1 MNPLAF
7 LLLLAAST
15 NLELV
20 NEIVPIPARE
30 WRYVEFG
37 LNQKPAVVMAMY
49 TVESGATSVRLAVIR
64 REDLERLRQDQP
76 HGVLAATRP
85 GKAGALSHQVRRPG
99 DYVVVVDNRDGSSPA
114 RVRLRVS
121 LDFSP
126 RRLGPEVTRLS
137 PERQLAV
144 IVISFAV
151 FFGIVAY
158 SGRKLLRAIRR

>member
-1 MNPLAF
+1 
-7 LLLLAAST
+7 
-15 NLELV
+15 
-20 NEIVPIPARE
+20 
-30 WRYVEFG
+30 
-37 LNQKPAVVMAMY
+37 
-49 TVESGATSVRLAVIR
+49 
-64 REDLERLRQDQP
+64 
-76 HGVLAATRP
+76 
-85 GKAGALSHQVRRPG
+85 
-99 DYVVVVDNRDGSSPA
+99 
-114 RVRLRVS
+114 VRLRVS